1 MAFSKPVVV
10 TDVGGMPEVI
20 GRSGA
25 GIVCDRSSPKDF
37 ADACIR
43 ILENDDLK
51 KSIGEKGR
59 IHYEDNFEVKR
70 MVVEYRALIS
80 N

>member
-1 MAFSKPVVV
+1 
-10 TDVGGMPEVI
+10 MPEVI
-20 GRSGA
+20 GGNGA

-51 KSIGEKGR
+51 SIGEKGESIMKTILR
-59 IHYEDNFEVKR
+59 LSVWS
-70 MVVEYRALIS
+70 S
-80 N
+80 NIEL